1 MTDDE
6 IKAAVEKQK
15 EGFLEHT
22 LNIEGSIEKIRAA
35 LGDEEAAKIN
45 DELINL
51 QSEVKAV
58 DETHTDVLTDNVKI
72 EDRNKK
78 LVEVNNDLY
87 IKNSQALKGTGSG
100 AGNQNHNE
108 NIDDMDDDEALSSFV
123 DIATGKEK
131 DE

>member
-6 IKAAVEKQK
+6 IKAAVDKQK

-58 DETHTDVLTDNVKI
+58 DETHTDVLTDHVKI

-108 NIDDMDDDEALSSFV
+108 NLDDMDDDDALASFV
-123 DIATGKEK
+123 GIATGKEK

>member
-6 IKAAVEKQK
+6 IKALVDKAK
-15 EGFLEHT
+15 EPFLEHT
-22 LNIEGSIEKIRAA
+22 LNIEGSVEKIRAA

-58 DETHTDVLTDNVKI
+58 DETHTNILTEHVKI

-87 IKNSQALKGTGSG
+87 IKNSASLKGNGSG
-100 AGNQNHNE
+100 AGNQHVDV
-108 NIDDMDDDEALSSFV
+108 DDMDEDDAIETFV
-123 DIATGKEK
+123 NIAVGKEK